1 MVEGRSENSGPPVW
15 RRLFHLTV
23 GSVIPVVGIFA
34 AELVMVIGLALLT
47 VGGFALD
54 LARFRLDWLN
64 RRYLRWFS
72 PILKTDESHRI
83 TGATYMLL
91 AALVVFGLFGRTTA
105 VASMLFLSLGDPV
118 AALVGVRM
126 PGPRIF
132 GKSPG
137 GTAAFVVVTWIV
149 VGVLVVSG
157 VTEFHRGLLIGG
169 VVAALV
175 ELVPTRLDDNLTVP
189 IAAGLAMHFL
199 GV

>member
-1 MVEGRSENSGPPVW
+1 MVNGQTGPKGPPVW
-15 RRLFHLTV
+15 RRLFHLTI
-23 GSVIPVVGIFA
+23 GSVVPVVGIFA
-34 AELVMVIGLALLT
+34 SELFMVVALASLT
-47 VGGFALD
+47 VGGFVLD
-54 LARFRLDWLN
+54 LARFRLGWLN
-64 RRYLRWFS
+64 RRFLRMFS
-72 PILKTDESHRI
+72 ALLKVDEAHRI

-91 AALVVFGLFGRTTA
+91 AALVVFGLFSQTAA

-126 PGPRIF
+126 PGPRVF

-137 GTAAFVVVTWIV
+137 GTAAFVAVTWTL
-149 VGVLVVSG
+149 VGLLAVSG
-157 VTEFHRGLLIGG
+157 AVEFHWALLAGG

-175 ELVPTRLDDNLTVP
+175 ELAPSPFDDNLTVP

>member
-1 MVEGRSENSGPPVW
+1 MPLNWSWLLAW
-15 RRLFHLTV
+15 RCLQ
-23 GSVIPVVGIFA
+23 
-34 AELVMVIGLALLT
+34 LAVLPWT
-47 VGGFALD
+47 WPGFAWIGSTGGSSVG
-54 LARFRLDWLN
+54 FH
-64 RRYLRWFS
+64 Y
-72 PILKTDESHRI
+72 ILKTDESHRI

-126 PGPRIF
+126 PGPRVF

-137 GTAAFVVVTWIV
+137 GTAAFVAVTWIV

-175 ELVPTRLDDNLTVP
+175 ELAPTPLDDNLTVP